1 MGVVQQLSQ
10 NTFKALSEAALE
22 AREQAYAPYSN
33 FYVGAALITE
43 NGDIYKGCNIENAS
57 YGLTNC
63 AERTAVFT
71 AIAETKSKIQAM
83 VLVLKGGGTPC
94 GACRQVLNEFNPQM
108 LIYCIDVDGELK
120 YQTTLEELLPKAFG
134 PHSLDV

>member
-1 MGVVQQLSQ
+1 MSLVQKLSQ
-10 NTFKALSEAALE
+10 NTFQALTEAALE
-22 AREQAYAPYSN
+22 ARDQAYAPYSN

-43 NGDIYKGCNIENAS
+43 NGDIFRGCNIENAS

-71 AIAETKSKIQAM
+71 ATAETKSKIQAM
-83 VLVLKGGGTPC
+83 VLVTKGGGMPC

-108 LIYCIDVDGELK
+108 LIYCVDVDGELK
-120 YQTTLEELLPKAFG
+120 YQTTLEELLPEAFG
-134 PHSLDV
+134 PHSL